1 MRQRKSTFERDQKIE
16 GILHA
21 VERELGKIFKDKLK
35 KLILFGSYSR
45 GDYDDESDIDVM
57 VLVDDPDPY
66 KYDDALLD
74 VEVDL
79 SLEFEVV
86 LSIFV
91 ENESEYEDAKGY
103 KPFLKAIEKEGIEI
117 YAA

>member
-1 MRQRKSTFERDQKIE
+1 MRKQKATFERDQKIE
-16 GILHA
+16 RILHA
-21 VERELGKIFKDKLK
+21 LERELGKIFKDKLK
-35 KLILFGSYSR
+35 KIILFGSYSR

-57 VLVDDPDPY
+57 VLVDDSNPY

-86 LSIFV
+86 LSIFA
-91 ENESEYEDAKGY
+91 ENESAYEEAKTY